1 MFRPNERHAWLVLGL
16 IAQTGC
22 ASDHDREDHRELAV
36 AQRPHTPASSAEDRA
51 EDGALHREDFAQA
64 HDHGADRAPIPPT
77 TLVGPTEVSQ
87 ATCRTQVGFS
97 RARYRGSS
105 VPRCHVRVMTDE

>member
-1 MFRPNERHAWLVLGL
+1 MFRANERHACIVLGL

-22 ASDHDREDHRELAV
+22 ASGHDREDHRELAV
-36 AQRPHTPASSAEDRA
+36 AQRPHTPASSAEGRA

-64 HDHGADRAPIPPT
+64 HDHGADRAPTPPA
-77 TLVGPTEVSQ
+77 LIGPAEASQ
-87 ATCRTQVGFS
+87 ATCRTQIGLS

-105 VPRCHVRVMTDE
+105 VPRCHVRVTTDE